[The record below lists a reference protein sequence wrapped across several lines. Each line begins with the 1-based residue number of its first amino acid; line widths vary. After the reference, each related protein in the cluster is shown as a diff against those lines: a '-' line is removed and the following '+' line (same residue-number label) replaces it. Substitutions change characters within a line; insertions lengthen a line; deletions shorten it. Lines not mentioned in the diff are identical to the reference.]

1 MKGIIVEK
9 ALLFQEEF
17 FAHTLKMFYVNN
29 CLNFKNFIFTFFI
42 RGEF

>member
-17 FAHTLKMFYVNN
+17 FAHTLKMLYLNN

-42 RGEF
+42 RGEY